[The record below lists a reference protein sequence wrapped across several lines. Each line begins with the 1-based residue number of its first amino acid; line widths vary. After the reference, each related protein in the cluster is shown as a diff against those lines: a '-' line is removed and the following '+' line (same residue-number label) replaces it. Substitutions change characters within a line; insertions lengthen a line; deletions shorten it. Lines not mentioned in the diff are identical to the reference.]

1 MRGWLLLL
9 AIYVGYLLLGAFLFH
24 LAECPAEVAEL
35 EEREAA
41 DAHLTLKL
49 RALLARLEEGDRRVL
64 GEIMEHW
71 RDRGFVMV
79 DTRTQPSRSHNHFKP
94 VLTIASASTS

>member
-9 AIYVGYLLLGAFLFH
+9 AIYLGYLLLGAILFH

-41 DAHLTLKL
+41 DVHLTAKL
-49 RALLARLEEGDRRVL
+49 RALLARLGEGDRRVL
-64 GEIMEHW
+64 VEIMEHW
-71 RDRGFVMV
+71 RERGFVMV
-79 DTRTQPSRSHNHFKP
+79 DTRAAPSRSRHY
-94 VLTIASASTS
+94 LTC

>member
-1 MRGWLLLL
+1 MGSRKSWL
-9 AIYVGYLLLGAFLFH
+9 GS
-24 LAECPAEVAEL
+24 PKTEVAEL
-35 EEREAA
+35 QEREAA

-79 DTRTQPSRSHNHFKP
+79 DTRTQPSRSYNHFKP
-94 VLTIASASTS
+94 F